1 MKNIHGWVL
10 LLVKLKPA
18 SIMYVF
24 YVHTFTQAV
33 FTVQDALLWSPKN
46 IRLRFCIIG
55 FFRYFYIMESNFW
68 FMMSYD
74 NDF

>member
-1 MKNIHGWVL
+1 MKNTYGWVL

-33 FTVQDALLWSPKN
+33 FTVQDALLWSPKKYSFK
-46 IRLRFCIIG
+46 ILYYG